1 MVAMSIKFS
10 GIQLIPYI
18 KSADQISIYVKMTM
32 RRNTDHMNFEAPLPK
47 STENKDLFQVLG
59 LTGLTGS

>member
-18 KSADQISIYVKMTM
+18 KSADQISIYAKMTM
-32 RRNTDHMNFEAPLPK
+32 RKR
-47 STENKDLFQVLG
+47 TETLI
-59 LTGLTGS
+59 T

>member
-1 MVAMSIKFS
+1 MVAMGIKFS